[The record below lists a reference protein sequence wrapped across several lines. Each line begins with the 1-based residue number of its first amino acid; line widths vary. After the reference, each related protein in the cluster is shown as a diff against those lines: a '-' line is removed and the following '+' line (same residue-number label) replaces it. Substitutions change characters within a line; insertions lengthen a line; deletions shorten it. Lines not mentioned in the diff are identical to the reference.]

1 MKLINLPNSKSTSKK
16 GNSTPKE
23 AAPSI
28 LNRITWGKLV
38 GLVEKFTFSCKKF
51 FCRPEKSSG
60 TCEKIN
66 GHPSKISFSSEKI
79 NGHPSKISFSSEKIN
94 GHPSKISFS
103 SEKINGHLPKISF
116 SSELLICRRAQT
128 EFTNEK
134 FISQSAKLLFTCQK
148 IADLTAELLGKLVKL
163 FGSFTKL
170 SHLND
175 QFGSLS
181 VLYLN
186 STALHS
192 NLSNKLEQSIEYIK
206 YTSPIPIVTNAGIT
220 ISKVELIY
228 LHHKQLPHPE
238 TPTKPA
244 NYNYSFKLVKRFLI
258 RYISWCAPP

>member
-60 TCEKIN
+60 TC
-66 GHPSKISFSSEKI
+66 
-79 NGHPSKISFSSEKIN
+79 EKIN

-192 NLSNKLEQSIEYIK
+192 NLSKKLEQSIEYIK

-220 ISKVELIY
+220 IRKVELIY